1 MLGPTHRAFA
11 TTIAATTVVALSLP
25 HPLITIA
32 VAGLTATV
40 PDMEELTAEVFVT
53 IQKGT
58 RYCDKKALFEPDKD
72 VSFTAVRL
80 ALGRLMTDVKGL
92 TMLATDLKGLMK

>member
-11 TTIAATTVVALSLP
+11 TTTAVTTVVALSLP

-40 PDMEELTAEVFVT
+40 PDMDKHFKIFKHRGITYSIWPVVLLVFLAIRAENPLVT
-53 IQKGT
+53 GFAIG
-58 RYCDKKALFEPDKD
+58 
-72 VSFTAVRL
+72 
-80 ALGRLMTDVKGL
+80 
-92 TMLATDLKGLMK
+92 